1 MRQSHALSGFGVL
14 IGAAGYVNAPTP
26 AYAGEKN
33 LELSSPSGDR
43 VESLGLP
50 SISRVRY
57 CRFFRG
63 WQGRGKRFHRRRHLL
78 KGLGPLKGYSAY
90 TFENGSSITS
100 SYCAEAKA
108 IGLHGE

>member
-43 VESLGLP
+43 VESLGRP
-50 SISRVRY
+50 QYRGSDIVAFFEDGRVVVKD
-57 CRFFRG
+57 FIG
-63 WQGRGKRFHRRRHLL
+63 AG
-78 KGLGPLKGYSAY
+78 
-90 TFENGSSITS
+90 TS
-100 SYCAEAKA
+100 SRA
-108 IGLHGE
+108 